1 MAQMITNSRRIF
13 NVGLPIAAVVVLL
26 LLPAP
31 AAASLGG
38 DGSTVDRD
46 RVQMRGSLVR
56 IMRADTHVMHE
67 MRTPSGVLVREYVSS
82 TGTVFAVSWQGAW
95 TPDLQQVLGTYYARY
110 VQRAQEIQRTRR
122 SRGPVSV
129 QDNDFVIQVSGH
141 QRSFSGVAYLP
152 GRLPAGFNFQSVP

>member
-1 MAQMITNSRRIF
+1 MITKNRQIF
-13 NVGLPIAAVVVLL
+13 NMGLAVAVVVPLL

-56 IMRADTHVMHE
+56 IMRADTHVMQE
-67 MRTPSGVLVREYVSS
+67 MRTPSGVVVREYVSS

-95 TPDLQQVLGTYYARY
+95 TPDLQQVLGTYYGRY
-110 VQRAQEIQRTRR
+110 IQRAQEVQRARR

-129 QDNDFVIQVSGH
+129 QDDDFVIQVGGH

-152 GRLPAGFNFQSVP
+152 GRMPAGFNFQSVR